1 MRNPKHRDTEQAQ
14 QDYASLAVLVAL
26 DGHPE
31 LAEKYTPGDD
41 ATMTEIDAAI
51 ADLRAEAY
59 KIVNPY
65 VLPTD

>member
-1 MRNPKHRDTEQAQ
+1 MRNPRHRDTEQAQ
-14 QDYASLAVLVAL
+14 QDYASLAVLVSM

-31 LAEKYTPGDD
+31 LAEKYTPGDT
-41 ATMTEIDAAI
+41 ATLAQIDAAI
-51 ADLRAEAY
+51 SDLRAEAY